1 MLVVVSAIEKDNI
14 DSARCVCLSDVFSI
28 TEDEGVII
36 IVFNSSIAIQTAI
49 ETIYKADITP
59 RLVTYYNVQFK
70 KENVVA
76 ILV

>member
-1 MLVVVSAIEKDNI
+1 MLVVVSAIEKDSI

-28 TEDEGVII
+28 TEDESVII
-36 IVFNSSIAIQTAI
+36 IVFNSSTAIQTAI

-59 RLVTYYNVQFK
+59 RLVTHYNIQFK

>member
-14 DSARCVCLSDVFSI
+14 DSAKCVCLSDVFSI
-28 TEDEGVII
+28 TEDEDIII
-36 IVFNSSIAIQTAI
+36 IVFNSSTAIQTAI

-59 RLVTYYNVQFK
+59 RAVTYYNVQFK
-70 KENVVA
+70 KENVIA

>member
-1 MLVVVSAIEKDNI
+1 MLVVVSVIEKDSI
-14 DSARCVCLSDVFSI
+14 DSERCVCLSEVFSI

-36 IVFNSSIAIQTAI
+36 IVFNSSTAIQTAI

-70 KENVVA
+70 KENVVV

>member
-1 MLVVVSAIEKDNI
+1 MLAVVSAIEKDSI
-14 DSARCVCLSDVFSI
+14 DSARCVCLSDVSSI
-28 TEDEGVII
+28 TEDEDVII

-59 RLVTYYNVQFK
+59 RAVTYYNVQFK
-70 KENVVA
+70 KENVIA

>member
-1 MLVVVSAIEKDNI
+1 MLVIVSAIEKDNI

-36 IVFNSSIAIQTAI
+36 IVFNSSTAIQTAI

>member
-36 IVFNSSIAIQTAI
+36 IVFNSSTAIQTAI

-59 RLVTYYNVQFK
+59 IAVTYYNVQFK
-70 KENVVA
+70 KENIVA

>member
-1 MLVVVSAIEKDNI
+1 MLVVVSTIEKDSI

-28 TEDEGVII
+28 TEDEDVIV
-36 IVFNSSIAIQTAI
+36 IVFNSSRAIQTAI

-59 RLVTYYNVQFK
+59 RAVAYYNVQFK
-70 KENVVA
+70 KENVIA

>member
-14 DSARCVCLSDVFSI
+14 DSARCVCLSNVFSI
-28 TEDEGVII
+28 TEDEDVII
-36 IVFNSSIAIQTAI
+36 IVFNSSTAIQTAI

-59 RLVTYYNVQFK
+59 RAVTYYNVQFK
-70 KENVVA
+70 KENVIA

>member
-14 DSARCVCLSDVFSI
+14 DSARYVCLSDVFSI
-28 TEDEGVII
+28 TENEGVII
-36 IVFNSSIAIQTAI
+36 IVFNSSTAIQTAI

-59 RLVTYYNVQFK
+59 RLITNNNVVFK
-70 KENVVA
+70 KENIIA

>member
-1 MLVVVSAIEKDNI
+1 MLVVVSAIEKDSI

-36 IVFNSSIAIQTAI
+36 IVFNSSTAIQIAI

-59 RLVTYYNVQFK
+59 IAVTYYNVQFK

>member
-14 DSARCVCLSDVFSI
+14 DSARCVCLSNVFSI

-36 IVFNSSIAIQTAI
+36 IVFNSSTAIQTAI

>member
-28 TEDEGVII
+28 TENEDVIT
-36 IVFNSSIAIQTAI
+36 IVFNSLTATQIAI
-49 ETIYKADITP
+49 ETIYKANITP
-59 RLVTYYNVQFK
+59 RLITNYTVQFK

>member
-1 MLVVVSAIEKDNI
+1 MLVIVSTIEKDSI

-28 TEDEGVII
+28 TEDKGVII
-36 IVFNSSIAIQTAI
+36 IVFNSSTAIRTAI
-49 ETIYKADITP
+49 ETIYKADIIP
-59 RLVTYYNVQFK
+59 KLVTYYNVQFK

>member
-1 MLVVVSAIEKDNI
+1 MLVIVSTIEKDSI

-36 IVFNSSIAIQTAI
+36 IVFNSSTAIQTAI

>member
-1 MLVVVSAIEKDNI
+1 MLVVVSAIEKDSI

-36 IVFNSSIAIQTAI
+36 VFNSSTAIQTAI

>member
-14 DSARCVCLSDVFSI
+14 NSAKCICLSDVFSI

-36 IVFNSSIAIQTAI
+36 IVFNSSTAIQTAI

>member
-14 DSARCVCLSDVFSI
+14 DSAKCVCLSDVFSI
-28 TEDEGVII
+28 TEDEDVII
-36 IVFNSSIAIQTAI
+36 IVFNSSTAIQTAI
-49 ETIYKADITP
+49 ETIYKTDITP
-59 RLVTYYNVQFK
+59 RAVTYYNVQFK

>member
-1 MLVVVSAIEKDNI
+1 MYV
-14 DSARCVCLSDVFSI
+14 LSDVFSI

-36 IVFNSSIAIQTAI
+36 IVFNSSTAI
-49 ETIYKADITP
+49 KIALETIYKADITP
-59 RLVTYYNVQFK
+59 GLVTYYNVQFK

>member
-1 MLVVVSAIEKDNI
+1 MLVVVSAIEKYSI
-14 DSARCVCLSDVFSI
+14 DSARCVCLSDVSFI
-28 TEDEGVII
+28 KEDKDII
-36 IVFNSSIAIQTAI
+36 IIIFNSSTAIQKAI

-59 RLVTYYNVQFK
+59 ITVTYYNVQFK

>member
-1 MLVVVSAIEKDNI
+1 MLVVVSAIEKDSI

-28 TEDEGVII
+28 TEDEDII
-36 IVFNSSIAIQTAI
+36 IVFNSSTAIQTAI
-49 ETIYKADITP
+49 ETIHKANIIP
-59 RLVTYYNVQFK
+59 KLVTYYNVQFK

>member
-14 DSARCVCLSDVFSI
+14 DSAKCVCLSDVFSI
-28 TEDEGVII
+28 TEDEDVI
-36 IVFNSSIAIQTAI
+36 IVFNSSTAIQTAI

-59 RLVTYYNVQFK
+59 RLVTYFNVQFK

>member
-28 TEDEGVII
+28 TEDEDVII
-36 IVFNSSIAIQTAI
+36 IVFNSSTAIQTAI

-59 RLVTYYNVQFK
+59 RAVTYYNIQFK
-70 KENVVA
+70 KENVIA

>member
-36 IVFNSSIAIQTAI
+36 IVFNSSTAIQKAI
-49 ETIYKADITP
+49 ETIYKADIIP
-59 RLVTYYNVQFK
+59 RAVTYYNVQFK

>member
-1 MLVVVSAIEKDNI
+1 MLVIVSAIEKDSI

-36 IVFNSSIAIQTAI
+36 IVFNSSTAIQTAI

-59 RLVTYYNVQFK
+59 IAVAYYNVQFK
-70 KENVVA
+70 KENIIAV
-76 ILV
+76 LV

>member
-14 DSARCVCLSDVFSI
+14 DSAKCVCLSDVAVI
-28 TEDEGVII
+28 TEDSGII
-36 IVFNSSIAIQTAI
+36 ILAFSTSTALM
-49 ETIYKADITP
+49 TALDTVYDADITP
-59 RLVTYYNVQFK
+59 KSVTYYNVSLK

>member
-1 MLVVVSAIEKDNI
+1 MLVVVSVIEKDSI

-28 TEDEGVII
+28 TEDKGVII
-36 IVFNSSIAIQTAI
+36 IVFNNSTAIQTAI

>member
-1 MLVVVSAIEKDNI
+1 MLVVVSAIEKDSI

-28 TEDEGVII
+28 TEEEDVII
-36 IVFNSSIAIQTAI
+36 IVFNSSTAIQTAI

-59 RLVTYYNVQFK
+59 KAVAYYNIQFK
-70 KENVVA
+70 KENVIA

>member
-14 DSARCVCLSDVFSI
+14 DSAKCVCLSDVFSI
-28 TEDEGVII
+28 TEDEDVII
-36 IVFNSSIAIQTAI
+36 IVFNSSTAIQTAI

>member
-1 MLVVVSAIEKDNI
+1 MLVVVSTIEKDSI

-28 TEDEGVII
+28 TEDKGVII
-36 IVFNSSIAIQTAI
+36 IVFNSSTAIQTAI